1 MTTVP
6 IARNRKLLAL
16 PVLIGLGLALWAYK
30 EQAYSDSWRNALEQ
44 DIRRIDEQTP
54 GNLGVYVKHLGD
66 DTALDYEADRH
77 WYLGSAVKVPIAVAV
92 LQSIDEGEHSLE
104 EKMTLEA
111 GDKVDG
117 SGDLVWQDEGVEYTL
132 RSLLNEMLIESD
144 NTAANMLIRLI
155 GEDELND
162 RTRKNMGGRGFERIT
177 DFTQVRRDVYGELH
191 PDARELDNI
200 ELVKLAS
207 ARFSKP
213 RYDAVANVLGIS
225 PSELNADSMEQAYE
239 RYYAKNLNSS
249 TLEAYGTL
257 LEKLVNG
264 ELLSESS
271 RDLLFK
277 DMKIDRYDAYRLEAG
292 LPGDVPF
299 IQKTG
304 TQLERACHIGVVD
317 PLAEQQANTIIIVAC
332 AEALD
337 EAKEAGVAFEQV
349 GRAITKA
356 LLGKAAD

>member
-1 MTTVP
+1 MN
-6 IARNRKLLAL
+6 ANSLRSKKLLAV

-30 EQAYSDSWRNALEQ
+30 EQAYSNSWRSALEQ
-44 DIRRIDEQTP
+44 DIRRIDEQSP
-54 GNLGVYVKHLGD
+54 GRLGVYVKHLGD
-66 DTALDYEADRH
+66 GKALSHEADRF

-92 LQSIDEGEHSLE
+92 LQSIDEGKHSLDE
-104 EKMTLEA
+104 EMTLEA
-111 GDKVDG
+111 TDKVDG
-117 SGDLVWQDEGVEYTL
+117 SGDLVWQDEGVAYSL

-155 GEDELND
+155 GEDELNE
-162 RTRKNMGGRGFERIT
+162 RTRKIMGGKGFERIT

-191 PDARELDNI
+191 PDAHELDNI

-213 RYDAVANVLGIS
+213 RYEAVARVLNIS
-225 PSELNADSMEQAYE
+225 TSELKADSMEQAYE
-239 RYYAKNLNSS
+239 RYYARNLNAS
-249 TLEAYGTL
+249 TLEAYGAL
-257 LEKLVNG
+257 LEKLAEG

-271 RDLLFK
+271 RELLFK

-292 LPGDVPF
+292 LPSDVAF

-304 TQLERACHIGVVD
+304 TQLERACHMGVVE
-317 PLAEQQANTIIIVAC
+317 PLSEEQANTIVIVVC

-337 EAKEAGVAFEQV
+337 ENKEAGVAFEQV
-349 GRAITKA
+349 GEAITKA
-356 LLGKAAD
+356 LLSKAD

>member
-1 MTTVP
+1 MKTPALV
-6 IARNRKLLAL
+6 RNRNLLAL
-16 PVLIGLGLALWAYK
+16 PALIGVGLALWAYK
-30 EQAYSDSWRNALEQ
+30 EQAYSDSWRNTLEQ
-44 DIRRIDEQTP
+44 DIRKIDEQTP

-66 DTALDYEADRH
+66 GKALSYEADRF

-92 LQSIDEGEHSLE
+92 LQSIDEGEHSLDDE
-104 EKMTLEA
+104 MALEA

-117 SGDLVWQDEGVEYTL
+117 SGDLVWQDDGVEYSL

-155 GEDELND
+155 GEDQLNE
-162 RTRKNMGGRGFERIT
+162 RTRKNMGGKGFERIT

-191 PDARELDNI
+191 PDARKLDNI

-207 ARFSKP
+207 ARFSEP
-213 RYDAVANVLGIS
+213 RYEAVANALS
-225 PSELNADSMEQAYE
+225 LSKSELKADSMEQAYE
-239 RYYAKNLNSS
+239 RYYARNLNSS

-257 LEKLVNG
+257 LENLVEG

-277 DMKIDRYDAYRLEAG
+277 DMKIDRYDGYRLEAG
-292 LPGDVPF
+292 LPSDVPF

-304 TQLERACHIGVVD
+304 TQLERACHVGVID
-317 PLAEQQANTIIIVAC
+317 PLAEQQANTVIVVAC

-337 EAKEAGVAFEQV
+337 EAKEAGAAFEQV
-349 GRAITKA
+349 GEAITRA
-356 LLGKAAD
+356 LLGKPD

>member
-1 MTTVP
+1 LNATSF
-6 IARNRKLLAL
+6 RGRKLLAV
-16 PVLIGLGLALWAYK
+16 PVLVGLGLALWAYK
-30 EQAYSDSWRNALEQ
+30 EQAYSNSWRSALER

-54 GNLGVYVKHLGD
+54 GKLGVYVKHLGD
-66 DTALDYEADRH
+66 GTALSHEADRF

-92 LQSIDEGEHSLE
+92 LQSIDEGKHSLDE
-104 EKMTLEA
+104 EMTLEA
-111 GDKVDG
+111 TDKVDG
-117 SGDLVWQDEGVEYTL
+117 SGDLVWQDEGVAYSL

-155 GEDELND
+155 GEDELNE
-162 RTRKNMGGRGFERIT
+162 RTRKNMGGKGFERIT

-207 ARFSKP
+207 APFSKP
-213 RYDAVANVLGIS
+213 RYEAVARMLNI
-225 PSELNADSMEQAYE
+225 PTSELKADSMEQAYE
-239 RYYAKNLNSS
+239 RYYARNLNAS
-249 TLEAYGTL
+249 TLEAYGVL
-257 LEKLVNG
+257 LEKLAEG

-271 RDLLFK
+271 RELLFK

-292 LPGDVPF
+292 LPSDVAF

-304 TQLERACHIGVVD
+304 TQLERACHVGVVE
-317 PLAEQQANTIIIVAC
+317 PLSEKQANTIVIVAC

-337 EAKEAGVAFEQV
+337 ENKEAGVAFEQI
-349 GRAITKA
+349 GTAITKA
-356 LLGKAAD
+356 LLGKAD